1 MNQVHPIPAPL
12 PVIRIIRDAFRF
24 VWGRKFRMVRALL
37 IPAVAVS
44 LLKYSPYL
52 MQWISSDPRFYG
64 HALFGW
70 LSFLLQTAIY
80 ALCAITCHRLALIGD
95 SAVPDYGLRT
105 WTKREWRYLGWALV
119 ILIIWM
125 LYSFVINSIL
135 ISIIIRVVEAGAEAE
150 SFQTTGYWIAPLY
163 IPLLYILSRLSVLYP
178 AIAVDRQVN
187 AQWAWQLTVDN
198 GWRLT
203 VVVGLLPWVL
213 YFLVSFLLR
222 NNATWVE
229 QILFILIGFVLFAV
243 EVVALSFSYKHLAAT
258 EA

>member
-1 MNQVHPIPAPL
+1 MPAPL
-12 PVIRIIRDAFRF
+12 PVIKTICDAFRF
-24 VWGRKFRMVRALL
+24 VWDRKFRMLRALL

-44 LLKYSPYL
+44 LLKFSPYL
-52 MQWISSDPRFYG
+52 IQQISSDPRFYG

-80 ALCAITCHRLALIGD
+80 ALLAITCHRLALIGD
-95 SAVPDYGLRT
+95 SAVPDYGLRP
-105 WTKREWRYLGWALV
+105 WTTREWRYLGWAIV
-119 ILIIWM
+119 ILTIWL
-125 LYSFVINSIL
+125 LYSFVVNSVL
-135 ISIIIRVVEAGAEAE
+135 ISTVARDVQVEAIQETFRTMKNLSYVA
-150 SFQTTGYWIAPLY
+150 Y
-163 IPLLYILSRLSVLYP
+163 IPAVYILSRLSVLYP
-178 AIAVDRQVN
+178 AISLDRQVT

-222 NNATWVE
+222 DDASWVE
-229 QILFILIGFVLFAV
+229 LVLLNLIGFVLFAV
-243 EVVALSFSYKHLAAT
+243 EVVVLSFSYKHLTAT